1 MGFRFPH
8 PFENV
13 VDAIKAAAD
22 PGNPED
28 GGLAMQLLNENN
40 HALED
45 QLGDLDDA
53 DDSDMDFISE
63 QGYGTISGTGGSF
76 SVPFSL
82 PSEGLWLLTP
92 KFDPHFGARIEV
104 AAGDSGYI
112 GIGVSAAIPAGNS
125 WSESVVHP
133 LAMPYRSSP
142 TNVSLRTLAG
152 SWRAPFVYDTN
163 FLEGTA
169 AERLAMS
176 IDVTGGAT
184 GTWSSASGGGA
195 LINVRLY
202 GVRLGPSLL

>member
-1 MGFRFPH
+1 MGQAPKPRDMRSTFGKSLGIAVEGIMPEVYRNRPK
-8 PFENV
+8 
-13 VDAIKAAAD
+13 VD
-22 PGNPED
+22 PTNPT
-28 GGLAMQLLNENN
+28 GSPWP
-40 HALED
+40 
-45 QLGDLDDA
+45 DA
-53 DDSDMDFISE
+53 DDSDMDLISE

-76 SVPFSL
+76 SVSFSL

-104 AAGDSGYI
+104 DEGDSGYI
-112 GIGVSAAIPAGNS
+112 GIGVSAAVTSGNS